1 MSLMGTVDDGQV
13 EAALELKNKGFLNG
27 EWNQK
32 VFPIEMSTVWGSN
45 RNISAHILWYFIPIN
60 LYFIQKVNVFTDH
73 H

>member
-32 VFPIEMSTVWGSN
+32 VFPIEMSTV
-45 RNISAHILWYFIPIN
+45 
-60 LYFIQKVNVFTDH
+60 
-73 H
+73 